1 MASPRELGLIRTTD
15 EKYDEREVPGE
26 HDSDNAISSAISSI
40 SGNIASAQSPSN
52 SLIYVTS
59 TIIIL
64 FLGVTNSERI

>member
-26 HDSDNAISSAISSI
+26 HDSDNAISSAISSM
-40 SGNIASAQSPSN
+40 SGDINFAQSPSK
-52 SLIYVTS
+52 SFVYVPS
-59 TIIIL
+59 TVIIL